1 MPTVPSKLPTTG
13 RNLEW
18 LRLAAG
24 PALVFLA
31 VRSVGLTILWLMSWI
46 AGADPVEELNSYD
59 GRWLVDIAEFGY
71 SVLDP
76 EKHVDAF
83 GYFNKQTPY
92 AFFPGYPMTI
102 SALRTTVAVSPR
114 VTARGRA

>member
-1 MPTVPSKLPTTG
+1 MTDAHGSSTLPTTG

-18 LRLAAG
+18 LRVAAG

-31 VRSVGLTILWLMSWI
+31 VRTVGLAILWLMSWI

-71 SVLDP
+71 SGLDP
-76 EKHVDAF
+76 EKHV
-83 GYFNKQTPY
+83 GRIRVLQPGRRPTPSFL
-92 AFFPGYPMTI
+92 AI
-102 SALRTTVAVSPR
+102 R
-114 VTARGRA
+114 